1 MPKSNKVYQGLLPVE
16 HKCNFCEKVFSYYS
30 KMKEHEIVHSN
41 ERPFK
46 CDFCEKLFKR
56 KETCSSHME
65 RVHSQHM
72 MKCKLEPNLETP
84 VTAPKKKEKN
94 PRVYDCGI
102 CGKLFPCPSN
112 LKIHTRMHT
121 GERPFKCSYCPKDY
135 RHKQDLNLHVKSVHP
150 ESIEESLNL
159 PVAEIKFE
167 PDCDFSV
174 DNIESLK
181 ESVKKEII
189 EDLNEFH
196 VTNSPSN
203 ETPQNAAVYSHTDKS
218 KTLPTSLKRKCF
230 NPGEIH

>member
-1 MPKSNKVYQGLLPVE
+1 
-16 HKCNFCEKVFSYYS
+16 
-30 KMKEHEIVHSN
+30 MKEHEIVHSN

-46 CDFCEKLFKR
+46 CDFCEKSFKR

-84 VTAPKKKEKN
+84 VLPPPKKKEKN

-135 RHKQDLNLHVKSVHP
+135 RHKHDLNLHIRKVHP
-150 ESIEESLNL
+150 KIQKKDSISSTEDSVLPESPDL
-159 PVAEIKFE
+159 PVVELKPEI
-167 PDCDFSV
+167 
-174 DNIESLK
+174 
-181 ESVKKEII
+181 
-189 EDLNEFH
+189 
-196 VTNSPSN
+196 
-203 ETPQNAAVYSHTDKS
+203 
-218 KTLPTSLKRKCF
+218 PTILLRQCF
-230 NPGEIH
+230 NLGEIPLNRFFFEK